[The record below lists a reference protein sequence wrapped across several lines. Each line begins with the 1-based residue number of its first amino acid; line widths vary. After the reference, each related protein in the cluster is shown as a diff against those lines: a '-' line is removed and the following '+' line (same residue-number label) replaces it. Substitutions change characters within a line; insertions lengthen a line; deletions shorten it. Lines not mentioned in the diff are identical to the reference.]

1 MIFLFAF
8 LSLTLGCAVRDLAT
22 KNALKWVDADVM
34 AGCVGLWISVLL
46 FPYVVWKGIPS
57 LDPITFW
64 AIALNS
70 LLYFSGKYFNFVA
83 LKMGDLSY
91 ITPLKWIVTI
101 SIILTELIVFWVL
114 PGVFWILWVFLVFAG
129 VYVLNIKEKKNGVF
143 GPVLHL
149 FTDRASQLYLITVVC
164 YSFTSVLDKVIVLD
178 SYPVFWIFL
187 SNLLLF
193 GLSLKKILSVKTE
206 ALAQI
211 IDKRVPFFASM
222 FLNGFTQVS
231 QMYVVSQIFV
241 SYTSAFKAASSLLA
255 VFLWGYFLQEK
266 NISIKLVW
274 AIIIFLGIIL
284 ITFFGS

>member
-22 KNALKWVDADVM
+22 KNALKGVDADVM
-34 AGCVGLWISVLL
+34 AWCVGLGISLIL
-46 FPYVVWKGIPS
+46 FPYVLWKWIPS

-91 ITPLKWIVTI
+91 ITPLKGIVTL
-101 SIILTELIVFWVL
+101 SVILTELIIFWVL
-114 PGVFWILWVFLVFAG
+114 PSAFWIIGVFLVFAG
-129 VYVLNIKEKKNGVF
+129 VYILNIKEKKSGVF

-193 GLSLKKILSVKTE
+193 TLSLKKIICVKTQ

-211 IDKRVPFFASM
+211 IDKRVPFFMSM

-231 QMYVVSQIFV
+231 QMYVVSQILV

-255 VFLWGYFLQEK
+255 VLLWGYFLQEK
-266 NISIKLVW
+266 NIAAKLVG
-274 AIIIFLGIIL
+274 AIVIFLGILL
-284 ITFFGS
+284 ITFFGG